1 MKRGIFVH
9 SGNAPT
15 DSGWAQFRKSSDFV
29 VVKCGSR
36 APDVAM
42 ERNLAGAKKHGFKT
56 SLLWYIDGRFD
67 AKEQA
72 ITALATIK
80 DIDPTMTLW
89 VDFEKN
95 GIYTPTYAQLKDFF
109 GVFTAK
115 SPRLLGIYT
124 NLDTWGDLAKN
135 STEFSAHPLWVAW
148 WRREDNPPKPAELFG
163 GWKEWVIWQQADGKD
178 GYPYTTEFCH
188 DWYVQPTTQDIA
200 ADFIDIKSEIERI
213 KAQIIPLADRIDA
226 LLVVLRG
233 MQ

>member
-1 MKRGIFVH
+1 MKKGIFVH

-15 DSGWAQFRKSSDFV
+15 DSGWVELMKECDFA

-42 ERNLAGAKKHGFKT
+42 DRNLAGAKKHGFKT
-56 SLLWYIDGRFD
+56 SILWYLDGRYD

-72 ITALATIK
+72 VTALKTVEAV
-80 DIDPTMTLW
+80 DPSMLLW

-95 GIYTPTYAQLKDFF
+95 GIYTPTYLQLKDFF

-135 STEFSAHPLWVAW
+135 STEFSAHPLWIAW
-148 WRREDNPPKPAELFG
+148 WRNENNPPKPTELFG
-163 GWKEWVIWQQADGKD
+163 GWKDWVIWQQADGKE
-178 GYPYTTEFCH
+178 GYPYTTEFCQ
-188 DWYVQPTTQDIA
+188 DWYVQPTAQDIE
-200 ADFIDIKSEIERI
+200 ADFIDIKAEIERI
-213 KAQIIPLADRIDA
+213 KAEIIPLADRIDA
-226 LLVVLRG
+226 LLAVLRG